1 MSLDTLGTMA
11 VLVQRYNFSIPLAHN
26 LLVLLKKMNQEKK
39 DTNIKPLTEEVA
51 KEIEKVDDG
60 FVNPY
65 VPNPNLEKEKV
76 EKI

>member
-1 MSLDTLGTMA
+1 
-11 VLVQRYNFSIPLAHN
+11 
-26 LLVLLKKMNQEKK
+26 MNQEKK
-39 DTNIKPLTEEVA
+39 DINIKPLTEEVA
-51 KEIEKVDDG
+51 KEIEKVDDA